1 MGFQEILA
9 QTRKARGWSQVDLAA
24 RIQVSRQAVS
34 KWETGD
40 AMPDLPK
47 LIALADALDMS
58 LDALCGRESPASIG
72 VDTADAAAGL
82 KTVSRGKTRW
92 IWLALCV
99 LLAVCAAAGG
109 IWGWGQR
116 NAAPL
121 PDDIT
126 VTGFGFSNPSGSQ
139 LGFYFTPSMAS
150 EHYIY
155 QVTFTNQDGESTTVE
170 VPCDSGVCSGRV
182 ALKQSDVYSMT
193 VSISNGNKSR
203 DIPVVSDLRFSNL
216 IVSWFPLV

>member
-9 QTRKARGWSQVDLAA
+9 QTRKARGWSQEDLAA

-47 LIALADALDMS
+47 LIALADVLELS
-58 LDALCGRESPASIG
+58 LDALCGRTS
-72 VDTADAAAGL
+72 L
-82 KTVSRGKTRW
+82 SRGENMPEPSEASQRV
-92 IWLALCV
+92 LAGEHRHLAALCV
-99 LLAVCAAAGG
+99 LVAVCLLAGG
-109 IWGWGQR
+109 MWIWGRR
-116 NAAPL
+116 NVVPL

-126 VTGFGFSNPSGSQ
+126 VTGFGFSNPGGSQ

-155 QVTFTNQDGESTTVE
+155 QVTFTNQNGESTTAE
-170 VPCDSGVCSGRV
+170 VPCDSGFCSGRV

-203 DIPVVSDLRFSNL
+203 DIPVVSDLQFSGL
-216 IVSWFPLV
+216 GVSWFPLV